1 MSEIFETDRSGI
13 LSFQKCPR
21 DRYYSR
27 HFGGK
32 GIERLRKSLPLVF
45 GASFH
50 VGTEPL
56 LRGEGIEPAVASAL
70 LHLNLAFSVEG
81 VDLEEKQ
88 TAYAVEEQRA
98 IAEGLLRAWWIEKGE
113 RFLEEFEVLSVEEE
127 GRAELAP
134 GVVLMFR
141 PDALVR
147 ERASGDLY
155 IVSWK
160 TASTFGAYTV
170 NQIQTDMQSMSE
182 VWGVEQKG
190 YLDVPDIKIVGGVAY
205 LEKIPPARRIE
216 GVLYLFAIKGQRRM
230 DDFLGFKT
238 QDTPLAYGWRKAGVT
253 PEEDEWAWKFKWA
266 SEEEG
271 RKFQQLPK
279 GFRKVPI
286 WSDYPGGVKAWID
299 ALAAR
304 EVTPR
309 HINPFEA
316 IFPESM
322 PVSRRADEIE
332 SWRRQVVS
340 QESRVKQ
347 RAKAVEE
354 AHGDEATLDREFP
367 QHTANCYAYN
377 SPCQFFDCCFKPA
390 VHADPLASGLYR
402 IRTANHPERGGDAE

>member
-1 MSEIFETDRSGI
+1 VSEIFETDRSGI
-13 LSFQKCPR
+13 LSMQKCPR

-27 HFGGK
+27 HFGGN

-45 GASFH
+45 GSAFH
-50 VGTEPL
+50 IGTEPL
-56 LRGEGIEPAVASAL
+56 LRGEGIEVAVAAAIN
-70 LHLNLAFSVEG
+70 HLDLAFSAEG

-88 TAYAVEEQRA
+88 TAYAVEEQKVT
-98 IAEGLLRAWWIEKGE
+98 AEGLLRAWWGEKGQ
-113 RFLEEFEVLSVEEE
+113 RFLDEFEVLEVEQE

-147 ERASGDLY
+147 EKLTGDLY

-160 TASTFGAYTV
+160 TASTFGAYTL
-170 NQIQTDMQSMSE
+170 NSIQTDMQSMSE
-182 VWGVEQKG
+182 VWGVQEQNKHLG
-190 YLDVPDIKIVGGVAY
+190 QSELSGDV
-205 LEKIPPARRIE
+205 LEFGPRIE
-216 GVLYLFAIKGQRRM
+216 GALYLFAVKGQRRM
-230 DDFLGFKT
+230 DDYLGFKV
-238 QDTPLAYGWRKAGVT
+238 QDTPLAYGWVKKGV
-253 PEEDEWAWKFKWA
+253 PQEEDEWAFRYKWA

-304 EVTPR
+304 EITPR

-316 IFPESM
+316 IFPESL
-322 PVSRRADEIE
+322 PVSRRSDEIE

-340 QESRVKQ
+340 QESRVRQ
-347 RAKAVEE
+347 RVKAVEE
-354 AHGDEATLDREFP
+354 AHGDEEVLDREFP
-367 QHTANCYAYN
+367 QHTANCYNYN
-377 SPCQFFDCCFKPA
+377 SPCSFFDVCFKPA
-390 VHADPLASGLYR
+390 VKADPLGSGLYK
-402 IRTANHPERGGDAE
+402 IRQANHPEKGSSDAE